1 MLTYE
6 DHHSMTEDIINY
18 FNPPNKEGITICTI
32 CSKGFQFDWDVMIN
46 HMNDVHEIKT
56 SADAEKSRHQIMLD
70 EKKEMTPKS
79 GFNVVQVDDFATL
92 GEQLTC
98 IGHFDTRE
106 DAEKFAKEHTSEEI
120 PVYVYGPEDK

>member
-1 MLTYE
+1 
-6 DHHSMTEDIINY
+6 
-18 FNPPNKEGITICTI
+18 
-32 CSKGFQFDWDVMIN
+32 
-46 HMNDVHEIKT
+46 
-56 SADAEKSRHQIMLD
+56 MLD

-106 DAEKFAKEHTSEEI
+106 DAEKFTKEHTSEEM
-120 PVYVYGPEDK
+120 PVYVYGPDDE